1 MPNFKSSEMR
11 KFDQVNRM
19 SIPPQFREDLGSPVV
34 IVKSIYDEPC
44 LCIYPEKEYDRLSR
58 SIVRRYK
65 GKQQAIAQRKL
76 ARRIDL
82 AYVDKSGRITLKED
96 FKEYAELGED
106 VYVVGMGNRLELWNA
121 EVYDEYTDETTFS
134 FDEISLYDLEEE
146 SKEE

>member
-34 IVKSIYDEPC
+34 IVKSIHDDPC
-44 LCIYPEKEYDRLSR
+44 LYVYPEKEYDKLSR
-58 SIVRRYK
+58 TILRKYK

-76 ARRIDL
+76 AKKIDL

-106 VYVVGMGNRLELWNA
+106 VYVVGMGNRLELWDA
-121 EVYDEYTDETTFS
+121 EIYDEYNEENTVS

-146 SKEE
+146 SRED